1 MTICPIAL
9 AVGCEKCPA
18 FKFCPLTTVLG
29 DQQEKDE
36 VDPSNKVWKET
47 FPPDES
53 KPVTFLSS
61 KAVFKGELTFEN
73 TLCIDWEFEGKLTTS
88 DKLIV
93 AEEGAVLA
101 DIEAG
106 TVICKGKI
114 RGNII
119 ASQKV
124 EIHSTGKILGD
135 VHTSA
140 LMIELGAVILGRV
153 ICPNISEMIKKF

>member
-1 MTICPIAL
+1 MLLQKGEPQKGNIDESI
-9 AVGCEKCPA
+9 
-18 FKFCPLTTVLG
+18 TVLG
-29 DQQEKDE
+29 L
-36 VDPSNKVWKET
+36 N
-47 FPPDES
+47 
-53 KPVTFLSS
+53 
-61 KAVFKGELTFEN
+61 AVFKGELNFKN
-73 TLCIDWEFEGKLTTS
+73 TLYINGKFEGKVMTS

-101 DIEAG
+101 EIEAG
-106 TVICKGKI
+106 IVICKGKI

-135 VHTSA
+135 VHA
-140 LMIELGAVILGRV
+140 PAIMVELGAVILGRV

>member
-1 MTICPIAL
+1 MLSIKGEPQTGNIDESI
-9 AVGCEKCPA
+9 
-18 FKFCPLTTVLG
+18 TVLG
-29 DQQEKDE
+29 
-36 VDPSNKVWKET
+36 SN
-47 FPPDES
+47 
-53 KPVTFLSS
+53 
-61 KAVFKGELTFEN
+61 AAFKGELNFEN
-73 TLCIDWEFEGKLTTS
+73 TLCIDGEFEGKLTTS

-93 AEEGAVLA
+93 AEEGTVLA

-135 VHTSA
+135 VLAPA
-140 LMIELGAVILGRV
+140 LMIELGAMFNGKSYMSDSVTELT
-153 ICPNISEMIKKF
+153 PPPTQKPDSKDDPLSTTANNKKSKK

>member
-1 MTICPIAL
+1 MLSIKGKPQTGNIDESI
-9 AVGCEKCPA
+9 
-18 FKFCPLTTVLG
+18 TVLG
-29 DQQEKDE
+29 
-36 VDPSNKVWKET
+36 SN
-47 FPPDES
+47 
-53 KPVTFLSS
+53 
-61 KAVFKGELTFEN
+61 AVFKGELNFKN
-73 TLCIDWEFEGKLTTS
+73 TLCIDGKFEGKVKTS

-106 TVICKGKI
+106 TVICRGKI
-114 RGNII
+114 TGIII

-135 VHTSA
+135 VHTPA

-153 ICPNISEMIKKF
+153 ICPNISEMINTF

>member
-1 MTICPIAL
+1 MLSIKGEPQTGNIDESIA
-9 AVGCEKCPA
+9 
-18 FKFCPLTTVLG
+18 VLG
-29 DQQEKDE
+29 
-36 VDPSNKVWKET
+36 SN
-47 FPPDES
+47 
-53 KPVTFLSS
+53 
-61 KAVFKGELTFEN
+61 AVFKGELNFKN
-73 TLCIDWEFEGKLTTS
+73 TLCIDGKFEGKLTTS

-93 AEEGAVLA
+93 AEEGALLA
-101 DIEAG
+101 EIEAG

-135 VHTSA
+135 VHTPA

-153 ICPNISEMIKKF
+153 ICPDISELINTF

>member
-1 MTICPIAL
+1 M
-9 AVGCEKCPA
+9 
-18 FKFCPLTTVLG
+18 
-29 DQQEKDE
+29 
-36 VDPSNKVWKET
+36 
-47 FPPDES
+47 
-53 KPVTFLSS
+53 
-61 KAVFKGELTFEN
+61 
-73 TLCIDWEFEGKLTTS
+73 TTS

-106 TVICKGKI
+106 TVICRGRI

-135 VHTSA
+135 VHTPA
-140 LMIELGAVILGRV
+140 LIIELGAVLLGRV
-153 ICPNISEMIKKF
+153 ICPDISELINTF

>member
-1 MTICPIAL
+1 MNSSDESEPITFL
-9 AVGCEKCPA
+9 ATKAVCKGVLA
-18 FKFCPLTTVLG
+18 FK
-29 DQQEKDE
+29 
-36 VDPSNKVWKET
+36 
-47 FPPDES
+47 
-53 KPVTFLSS
+53 
-61 KAVFKGELTFEN
+61 N
-73 TLCIDWEFEGKLTTS
+73 TLCIDGEFEGKLTTS

-106 TVICKGKI
+106 IVICKGKI

-135 VHTSA
+135 VHAPA

-153 ICPNISEMIKKF
+153 ICPNISEMINTF